1 MNRLPLAQTAR
12 RRMLLSLAAG
22 AMAPALGGCLHR
34 HAPMRV
40 GSIVFPGYES
50 FFLARERGLLDPA
63 EIRLV
68 ELYSSTDTLRALA
81 ADQLE
86 VGCLTLDEVLS
97 ARADGVDLR
106 VILVLDESAGADVV
120 MTRKPLPG
128 LSALR
133 GKRIALEETA
143 VGGVM
148 LAALLRAAELS
159 VGDIVQVPTTQDQTA
174 ALFAKGTVDAVVT
187 TEPWASQIEATGG
200 IRLFDS
206 KAIPGRILDVLAVR
220 AAAMANYSAALRHLV
235 AAHFQALDVLAREPE
250 LAAQLMAPRLQIS
263 PAEVP
268 ASFRG
273 LELPNVRRNI
283 DMLAPGGSLFR
294 TVDELQTVM
303 LRDGL
308 LSRRLQRGDLIDGG
322 FLKATSS

>member
-1 MNRLPLAQTAR
+1 MMRLPTDQTAR
-12 RRMLLSLAAG
+12 RRMLLSLFAG
-22 AMAPALGGCLHR
+22 ALVPALGGCLHL
-34 HAPMRV
+34 HPPMRV

-50 FFLARERGLLDPA
+50 FFLARERGLLNPA

-68 ELYSSTDTLRALA
+68 ELHSSTDTLRALA

-120 MTRKPLPG
+120 MTRTPLPS

-148 LAALLRAAELS
+148 LAALLRAADLS
-159 VGDIVQVPTTQDQTA
+159 VGDIVQVATTQDQTA

-187 TEPWASQIEATGG
+187 TEPWASQIEAAGG
-200 IRLFDS
+200 TRLFDS

-220 AAAMANYSAALRHLV
+220 AGAMADYDSALRSLV
-235 AAHFQALDVLAREPE
+235 AAHFQALDLLAREPE
-250 LAAQLMAPRLQIS
+250 LAAQLMAPRLQIN
-263 PAEVP
+263 PVDVP

-273 LELPNVRRNI
+273 LDLPSVRRNI

-322 FLKATSS
+322 FLKAASS